1 MPPPRRSPRSPRS
14 TRSTEEE
21 DDTSLFNVSS
31 QALAKY
37 QQYFYTLETDSN
49 GIVEQERAMGMFRQS
64 VSNYFF
70 IHCCLYN
77 VFCIAF
83 ELNVFIYFVCLL
95 IQC

>member
-1 MPPPRRSPRSPRS
+1 LPPPRRS

-21 DDTSLFNVSS
+21 DDTSLYNVSS

-64 VSNYFF
+64 VSRIFF
-70 IHCCLYN
+70 YSLLFVVCSL
-77 VFCIAF
+77 FSA
-83 ELNVFIYFVCLL
+83 LNLN
-95 IQC
+95 